1 MFDWIIRS
9 SLRNRQLVLLTALVV
24 TVLGGYLLV
33 NAAVDIFPELNRPTV
48 PIVVEYPG
56 RAPEEVEQDVTRPLT
71 AALQGAPGVQQII
84 GESYQGVAAVE
95 VIFDWNME
103 PLTCQ
108 QIVSQRVPAARL
120 PGEATVNVLPPSAIL
135 NDVLILGFRS
145 RKKLATAQ
153 EILAT
158 QLQWR
163 TLADWH
169 IRPRLFVPGV
179 ANVFVIGGLVR
190 QYQVL
195 TDPERLALNDITLED
210 LTKAV
215 AAAYAATGG
224 GPFIEPQSE
233 KLTRITGPIR
243 QPQDLE
249 QIAIPRRDGSI
260 VRLKEVA
267 DVVVAGPIPRGNAAL
282 HYREPR
288 ADGSILIDNS
298 PAVIIEVQRQPGAN
312 ILDVTRRIEAI
323 IRDLRDE
330 IQRTYP
336 ELELEL
342 DDQIFRQATFSEVAI
357 ANVKESLRDGLV
369 LVCVVLV
376 LFLANVRTA
385 LVTLTAL
392 PLSLA
397 LFALIFG
404 FHHGQ
409 WKLVIN
415 TMTLGGIAIAVG
427 ELVDDAIVDV
437 ENIFR
442 RLKQNHQ
449 LPYPRPT
456 LEVVLEASK
465 EIRSSIVYATMIVCL
480 VVAALL
486 LLPGFTG
493 AMFAPMGLAYA
504 SSLLASLLVS
514 LTVTPALA
522 SYVLPKARVVEKPGD
537 TPVVRVLKAVA
548 RPCVRA
554 ALRRPGWVLTLVGL
568 LMVAALA
575 VLLFLG
581 GSFLPPF
588 NEDNLTITITAPLGV
603 SLEEAVRIGDRVAR
617 TLLEVPE
624 VVAVARYSGR
634 AEQDEEVAPIN
645 LSHLQVRLLPT
656 RQPKSGWWPR
666 ILRVLP
672 IFDRFGYEHPGRP
685 REEVLADIRERLAY
699 FPGVAINLGGPISH
713 QLDHAIAGT
722 EAAVAIR
729 IYGPDLATL
738 RLLPER
744 ILRILRETPGVV
756 DARPAQPI
764 EEMDQ
769 IRIRVNQ
776 QLAGQ
781 YGRSSGEIA
790 ELLQTA
796 LAGRRLQY
804 IPEGNARTALVVWYT
819 PEARRDL
826 DTIRQTLVDTPFGR
840 VPLEQL
846 ADVEYVSGAF
856 SLYLEKQQ
864 RRVMLACNIASA
876 DLTGV
881 VEEIKRRVAEV
892 EFPPGYSVEYT
903 GQYEERETAG
913 RYIWFLY
920 PLVLLAIVVLLW
932 RCLGSWRA
940 AFLVITNV
948 PLACVGAIITLLMLH
963 PPGWDEL
970 RDQPWTEWLDLW
982 FSKTSLS
989 LAHWIGFITLTG
1001 IVSRN
1006 GIMMISHYI
1015 HLMRYEGERFDEK
1028 MIVRGTLERLVPM
1041 LMTALT
1047 TILGLTPLLL
1057 DAREPGR
1064 EILHPLAVVVASGLL
1079 WATVLDQIVTPALF
1093 FVFGRK
1099 VYSAPANQETG
1110 ADTDTNKRHPE
1121 IASRDSLALPG
1132 VVAPAVSACKQFPT
1146 LPAATSSPGEA
1157 KSTGDGQPVR
1167 DANSPTAQSSTAD
1180 ASPSSRHAND
1190 SGVSSNSASPVSAE
1204 KSDVGQPTTSGTA
1217 PVD

>member
-1 MFDWIIRS
+1 MFDWIIGA
-9 SLRNRQLVLLTALVV
+9 SLRNRQLVLLGALVV
-24 TVLGGYLLV
+24 AILGGYLLV
-33 NAAVDIFPELNRPTV
+33 NASVDIFPELNRPTV
-48 PIVVEYPG
+48 PVVVEYPG

-71 AALQGAPGVQQII
+71 ASLQGAPGVQQII
-84 GESYQGVAAVE
+84 GESYQGVSAVQ

-103 PLTCQ
+103 PLVCQ
-108 QIVSQRVPAARL
+108 QIVSQRIPSARL
-120 PGEATVNVLPPSAIL
+120 PSDATVNVLPPSAIL
-135 NDVLILGFRS
+135 NDVLIIGLRS
-145 RKKLATAQ
+145 GKPLASSQ
-153 EILAT
+153 EVLAT
-158 QLQWR
+158 QLVMR

-169 IRPRLFVPGV
+169 IRPKLFVPGV

-224 GPFIEPQSE
+224 GPFIESQSE
-233 KLTRITGPIR
+233 KLTRISGPIR
-243 QPQDLE
+243 HPQDLE

-267 DVVVAGPIPRGNAAL
+267 DVVVAGPIPRGSAAL
-282 HYREPR
+282 HYRQHNP
-288 ADGSILIDNS
+288 DGSILIDNS
-298 PAVIIEVQRQPGAN
+298 PAITIEVQRQPGAN
-312 ILDVTRRIEAI
+312 ILEVTRRLEAVVQE
-323 IRDLRDE
+323 LRQE
-330 IQRTYP
+330 IQRMYP
-336 ELELEL
+336 DLQLEL
-342 DDQIFRQATFSEVAI
+342 DDRLFRQADFIEAAI
-357 ANVKESLRDGLV
+357 FNVKESLRDGLA
-369 LVCVVLV
+369 LVCVVLI
-376 LFLANVRTA
+376 LFLANIRTA
-385 LVTLTAL
+385 VVTLTAL

-404 FHHGQ
+404 FSNGQ

-442 RLKQNHQ
+442 RLKQNCQ
-449 LPYPRPT
+449 SCDPRPV
-456 LEVVLEASK
+456 LDVVLDASK

-480 VVAALL
+480 VVAPLL
-486 LLPGFTG
+486 LLPGLAG
-493 AMFAPMGLAYA
+493 AMFAPLGLAYA
-504 SSLLASLLVS
+504 SSLMASLLIS

-522 SYVLPKARVVEKPGD
+522 SYLLPSARIMHKPGD
-537 TPVVRVLKAVA
+537 SFVVRWLKKLV
-548 RPCVRA
+548 RPCVQA
-554 ALRRPGWVLTLVGL
+554 ALRRPRLVLFMVGL
-568 LMVAALA
+568 LAVAALM
-575 VLLFLG
+575 VLPFLG
-581 GSFLPPF
+581 GAFLPPF
-588 NEDNLTITITAPLGV
+588 NEDNLVITVTAPLGV
-603 SLEEAVRIGDRVAR
+603 SLDEAARIGDRAAR
-617 TLLEVPE
+617 SLLEVPE
-624 VVAVARYSGR
+624 VVAVARYTGR

-645 LSHLQVRLLPT
+645 LSHLYVRLLPT
-656 RQPKSGWWPR
+656 RRPKEGWYYQV
-666 ILRVLP
+666 LRWFP
-672 IFDRFGYEHPGRP
+672 IVDRFGYEHPGRP
-685 REEVLADIRERLAY
+685 REQVLEDIRERLAY

-713 QLDHAIAGT
+713 QLDHVIAGT

-729 IYGPDLATL
+729 VYGPDLAML
-738 RLLPER
+738 RLLAER
-744 ILRILRETPGVV
+744 ILNILRQTPGVV

-781 YGRSSGEIA
+781 YGRSSAEIA
-790 ELLQTA
+790 QLLETA
-796 LAGRRLQY
+796 LAGRKVQF

-819 PEARRDL
+819 PEARRHFDN
-826 DTIRQTLVDTPFGR
+826 IRQTLVDTPFGR

-864 RRVMLACNIASA
+864 RRLMLACNIAAA
-876 DLTGV
+876 DMTSV
-881 VEEIKRRVAEV
+881 VEEIKRRVAEL
-892 EFPPGYSVEYT
+892 EFPPGYSIEYS
-903 GQYEERETAG
+903 GQYEEREKAG

-920 PLVLLAIVVLLW
+920 PVVLLAIVVLLW

-940 AFLVITNV
+940 AFLVMTNV
-948 PLACVGAIITLLMLH
+948 PLACIGAIITLLALY
-963 PPGWDEL
+963 PPTWQEL
-970 RDQPWTEWLDLW
+970 QSHAWTEWLDLW

-1015 HLMRYEGERFDEK
+1015 HLMRYEGESFDEK
-1028 MIVRGTLERLVPM
+1028 MIIRGTLERLVPM

-1047 TILGLTPLLL
+1047 TVLGLTPLLL
-1057 DAREPGR
+1057 GANEPGR

-1099 VYSAPANQETG
+1099 VYSS
-1110 ADTDTNKRHPE
+1110 
-1121 IASRDSLALPG
+1121 IATQALPKG
-1132 VVAPAVSACKQFPT
+1132 VAAAIPAKDTYPDSVKPSLSQAGSPISPEPLVSNSQASPAC
-1146 LPAATSSPGEA
+1146 TSGAETTS
-1157 KSTGDGQPVR
+1157 DGQPAIATPIPPAVESIAETR
-1167 DANSPTAQSSTAD
+1167 QPQVPNQPT
-1180 ASPSSRHAND
+1180 
-1190 SGVSSNSASPVSAE
+1190 SNNQMAE
-1204 KSDVGQPTTSGTA
+1204 NTGCGDKSDVR
-1217 PVD
+1217 